1 MITNTINS
9 VDELIG
15 KANTEQTFQLRIERS
30 DEMLEYNMLNLDRD
44 VSLSKRPNG
53 ILLSSVDNNGNSF
66 YFTLPC
72 SDIISVSILET
83 FTEDSRYNFSYTLA
97 FLFSILFASIN
108 IFETKVFGISTLL
121 LSLVFGIT
129 ISSLF
134 PKPKRQNIFFKY
146 LKDGSEKRI
155 VFSFRKQHKQ
165 MISDFIT
172 SNFSKTL

>member
-53 ILLSSVDNNGNSF
+53 ILLSSVDNNGSSF
-66 YFTLPC
+66 YFALPF
-72 SDIISVSILET
+72 SDMTSVSILET

-97 FLFSILFASIN
+97 LLFSILFASLN
-108 IFETKVFGISTLL
+108 ILETKVFSISTLL

-146 LKDGSEKRI
+146 LKDGSEKI
-155 VFSFRKQHKQ
+155 IIFSFRKQHKQ
-165 MISDFIT
+165 MISDSIT
-172 SNFSKTL
+172 SNFN